1 MAFIPSQIVTH
12 HNDDL
17 KLVRDYERLLRVVGQ
32 AMEKN
37 NFYSFELTPVGENF
51 HVWGSTQSASKENI
65 ADRAARGIRSFL
77 DRPTHCNG
85 SDGPAMQTS
94 ETVANGRAELLL
106 TLKEIQRLESEG
118 QAQRVD
124 PTRMVNTSSLPQV
137 LRCLG
142 AYLSQKRARLLK
154 VTRQGEELVLEYETS
169 LGSQRKESFNATAI
183 YDIWVRMYLQR
194 AGR

>member
-1 MAFIPSQIVTH
+1 MAFIPSQIGTH

-37 NFYSFELTPVGENF
+37 NFSNFELTPVGENF
-51 HVWGSTQSASKENI
+51 HVWGSTHSASRENI
-65 ADRAARGIRSFL
+65 ADRTARGIRSL
-77 DRPTHCNG
+77 WDRLPNRNG
-85 SDGPAMQTS
+85 SDGAAMQPS

-106 TLKEIQRLESEG
+106 TLREIQRLETEG

-142 AYLSQKRARLLK
+142 AYLGQKRARLLK
-154 VTRQGEELVLEYETS
+154 VTRQEEELLLEYETS
-169 LGSQRKESFNATAI
+169 LGSQRKESFNARAV

>member
-1 MAFIPSQIVTH
+1 MTFNSSQIVTH
-12 HNDDL
+12 HNDDI
-17 KLVRDYERLLRVVGQ
+17 KPVRGYERLLRVVGQ

-37 NFYSFELTPVGENF
+37 NFHSFELTPVGENF
-51 HVWGSTQSASKENI
+51 HVCGSTQSASKENI
-65 ADRAARGIRSFL
+65 ADRTARGIRSLL
-77 DRPTHCNG
+77 DRLPNRNG
-85 SDGPAMQTS
+85 SNGSAMHPS

-106 TLKEIQRLESEG
+106 TLKEIQRLETEG

-124 PTRMVNTSSLPQV
+124 PTLMVNTSSLPQV

-154 VTRQGEELVLEYETS
+154 VTRQGEELLLEYETS

>member
-1 MAFIPSQIVTH
+1 MTFNPSQIDTH

-17 KLVRDYERLLRVVGQ
+17 KPVRGYERLLRVVGQ

-37 NFYSFELTPVGENF
+37 NFHSFELTPVGENF

-65 ADRAARGIRSFL
+65 ADRTARGIRSFF
-77 DRPTHCNG
+77 DRLPNRNG
-85 SDGPAMQTS
+85 SDGPAMQPS

-106 TLKEIQRLESEG
+106 TLREIQRLDTEA

-154 VTRQGEELVLEYETS
+154 VTRQGEELLLEYETS

>member
-1 MAFIPSQIVTH
+1 MTFNPSQVVTRH
-12 HNDDL
+12 KDDL
-17 KLVRDYERLLRVVGQ
+17 TSVRGYERLLRVVGQ

-37 NFYSFELTPVGENF
+37 NFHSFELTPVGENF

-65 ADRAARGIRSFL
+65 ADRTAWGIRSL
-77 DRPTHCNG
+77 WDRLPNRNG
-85 SDGPAMQTS
+85 SDGPAMQAS

-106 TLKEIQRLESEG
+106 TLREIQRLDTEG

-154 VTRQGEELVLEYETS
+154 VTRQEEELLVEYETS
-169 LGSQRKESFNATAI
+169 LGSQRKESFNARAI